1 MGSLGDYEI
10 NGSLQTEDSIVIT
23 KSEPITVRP
32 ATKTDDDGFYYL
44 SNLDIHVNF
53 ILEMLFCFKADDDRR
68 SGGVVGSDVFKS
80 ALSKVLVHYY
90 PLAGVLTTD
99 SDGRLTVECTGEGVQ
114 FVEAVA
120 DCDIDALGDISKRDP
135 ALLEKFA
142 HVFPEATSTLQA
154 PLLTL
159 QVTRFRCGGFVIGAA
174 FNHCISDGTSMTEF
188 VNSWAEIVRGAA
200 LTQKPFLDRG
210 IIRSKQPLADCD
222 IDALGDISKRDP
234 ALLEKFAHVFPEAT
248 STLQAPLLT
257 LQVTRFRCGGF
268 VIGAAFN
275 HCISDGTSM
284 TEFVNSWAEIVRGAA
299 LTQKPFLDRGII
311 RSKQPPKIEFPHTE
325 YSVIDAPPG
334 SFTPFED
341 HQLIFRSFSFTPQE
355 LSHLKEIAMA
365 DGVINKCT
373 TFTVLTA
380 LSWRAR
386 TQAVGLSPN
395 QKTILLFPVDSRS
408 KFQPPLP
415 KGYFGNAIL
424 LMHCVCSAGELIE
437 KPLSFAVKLIQEAID
452 SVTDKY
458 LRSSIDY
465 FEVHKPDLTFTPAT
479 FVVSTWMRLSYE
491 DIDFGVGAPTQ
502 IGPVVLP
509 ENLALYLP
517 RGKGVTM
524 LLGLPGPAMDIFREL
539 IKY

>member
-114 FVEAVA
+114 FVEAV
-120 DCDIDALGDISKRDP
+120 
-135 ALLEKFA
+135 
-142 HVFPEATSTLQA
+142 
-154 PLLTL
+154 
-159 QVTRFRCGGFVIGAA
+159 
-174 FNHCISDGTSMTEF
+174 
-188 VNSWAEIVRGAA
+188 
-200 LTQKPFLDRG
+200 
-210 IIRSKQPLADCD
+210 ADCD